1 MEWDV
6 GLPQVPPRSTTN
18 FNSNSL
24 RSRSS
29 SSELVRTQCSNQ
41 SLEDE
46 DSPDDFHFTSAIFF
60 GPLNDGPGI
69 FDPLNDG
76 PEIFLTKMHKSPQKL
91 QPTSVPRYNMPLAT

>member
-1 MEWDV
+1 M
-6 GLPQVPPRSTTN
+6 T
-18 FNSNSL
+18 SNSCL
-24 RSRSS
+24 ADPLVWCEI
-29 SSELVRTQCSNQ
+29 SEKHQNAMETYRT
-41 SLEDE
+41 SL
-46 DSPDDFHFTSAIFF
+46 TSAIFF